1 VDNSNR
7 ECKRDEGYSVKDDN
21 IRKNGFLQEDARE
34 SFFQLE
40 NLVFHLDAKAFG
52 MVAINVIFITM
63 SSYLFDQTHELM
75 WRIISISFIIS
86 IFFMLMCIMPRRYD
100 RRHPTVPL
108 NASENQSSEFVAAQM
123 AVDYAH
129 LMDNVLDH
137 IYDEKL
143 QFFLIG
149 SLIAFIGFILVF
161 ITMLS
166 A

>member
-1 VDNSNR
+1 
-7 ECKRDEGYSVKDDN
+7 
-21 IRKNGFLQEDARE
+21 
-34 SFFQLE
+34 
-40 NLVFHLDAKAFG
+40 
-52 MVAINVIFITM
+52 
-63 SSYLFDQTHELM
+63 
-75 WRIISISFIIS
+75 
-86 IFFMLMCIMPRRYD
+86 
-100 RRHPTVPL
+100 VPL

>member
-1 VDNSNR
+1 MDNVDR
-7 ECKRDEGYSVKDDN
+7 ECKRDDGYLVRDEN

-52 MVAINVIFITM
+52 MVAINAIFITM

-75 WRIISISFIIS
+75 WKMISIIFIIS
-86 IFFMLMCIMPRRYD
+86 IFFMLMCIMPRYYD
-100 RRHPTVPL
+100 RRHPTAPL
-108 NASENQSSEFVAAQM
+108 NASERQSSEFVAAQM

-149 SLIAFIGFILVF
+149 SLIAFVGFVLVVV
-161 ITMLS
+161 MLLTI
-166 A
+166 